1 MSRLQPRGIPIV
13 LEGEERHFLFTLNTI
28 DVLQDKHGK
37 SMDEIFEELQEEET
51 ATNTLKEIVTVLL
64 NKEAEREKRLG
75 GRDIPET
82 TEEEVGELIG
92 MDNIGEI
99 VNAVFRAYGYSMPEA
114 DENDPNQGSGQQNK

>member
-28 DVLQDKHGK
+28 DVLQDKYGK

-82 TEEEVGELIG
+82 TEEEAGELIG
-92 MDNIGEI
+92 MDNFGEI
-99 VNAVFRAYGYSMPEA
+99 LKALFRAYGYSMPEA

>member
-28 DVLQDKHGK
+28 DVLQDKYGK

-82 TEEEVGELIG
+82 TEEEAGELIG

>member
-28 DVLQDKHGK
+28 DVLQDKYGK
-37 SMDEIFEELQEEET
+37 SMDEIFEE
-51 ATNTLKEIVTVLL
+51 L

-82 TEEEVGELIG
+82 TEEEAGELIG

>member
-28 DVLQDKHGK
+28 DVLQDKYGK

-64 NKEAEREKRLG
+64 NKESEREKRLG
-75 GRDIPET
+75 GRDIPKI
-82 TEEEVGELIG
+82 TENEVGELIG

-99 VNAVFRAYGYSMPEA
+99 VTAVFRAYGYSMPEA
-114 DENDPNQGSGQQNK
+114 DENDPNQKSGKQNE